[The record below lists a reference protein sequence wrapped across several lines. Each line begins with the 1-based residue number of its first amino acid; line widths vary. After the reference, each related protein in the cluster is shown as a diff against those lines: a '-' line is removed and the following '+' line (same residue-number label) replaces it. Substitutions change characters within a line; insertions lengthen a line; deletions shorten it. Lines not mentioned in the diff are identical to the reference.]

1 MKKLF
6 LVISILNKQ
15 IYFLHLS
22 YYLEK
27 ECFYTMVFSEPKQSK
42 TCLILNERKKK
53 DFFFHKISFA
63 AIFEI
68 VDFPCKFIVFKKQ
81 KDFLK

>member
-53 DFFFHKISFA
+53 IFFFI
-63 AIFEI
+63 
-68 VDFPCKFIVFKKQ
+68 KFHLQ
-81 KDFLK
+81 LFLKLLIFRANLLYLKNKKIF

>member
-42 TCLILNERKKK
+42 TCQERTKKK
-53 DFFFHKISFA
+53 RFFHFHKISFA